1 VRWDIDGFPL
11 VDAGQTGVECSS
23 HVTGF
28 AISTLPRRSSPRGEE
43 DSDAEEGTASAR
55 EEADA
60 AHREHRALLVQQ
72 TARGDAFV
80 QRVMWGRNPY
90 TPAARAAKLA
100 ARQSN
105 ASNTSG
111 GVGAAS
117 LSASQQAHRRQQ
129 KRKRKSVYLRGSED
143 EEEDEESESESSD
156 RELPPLSKAI
166 HSAGSGVNSV
176 AAARKRVEENPP
188 QDPPPVQLC
197 LPCGARITP
206 LSVSTEKSTST
217 VAWRAIKN
225 YLQTRLRNNG
235 LILLNALSSQCD
247 ASNINDTD
255 VSYPSGSRAFPPF
268 VPEDSLRGFDL
279 LKMNPGDV
287 RSGARVGGT
296 VRVKAEVSAERVATA
311 ALSRLEEHGAC
322 TLWELWRQVSNALD
336 NAQRPVV
343 SITDLRTML
352 SDEHTLLETIIPTQ
366 PVGAPN
372 AAPAIQH
379 KPGGSENH
387 ADDLSE
393 TQASDAESQDFQIPR
408 GSSRRASWPVPVKS
422 EQAVPATVSSAGTF
436 DGLYVL
442 PPPAEGRALTYTRDQ
457 TLGYEVRMSRLMPP
471 GGAQASVEADD
482 AERCTCDRMPH
493 RGGVGP
499 QLELCDSP
507 HCVNAHR
514 LVYRIARSSQPNTT
528 SSAARLKTG
537 TAEPFYL
544 LGQPMAPA
552 AHESTS
558 VSTSLQ
564 SPAAALRTRLQQVP
578 QTASR
583 AVPAISQQ
591 SVSLSQLMFGT
602 QTQSPSQ
609 TQAPVTQSQH
619 ASSQTILGKSATQPP
634 GTAKKR
640 QAAALTEPPP
650 GLEVT
655 DNMLAVLNN
664 NWNRAVGN
672 TPHVD
677 PAASSLLHLWR

>member
-1 VRWDIDGFPL
+1 MRWDIDGFPL

-23 HVTGF
+23 HITGF

-43 DSDAEEGTASAR
+43 DSDAEDGTASAR

-72 TARGDAFV
+72 TSRGDAFV

-100 ARQSN
+100 ARQSS
-105 ASNTSG
+105 ASNDSG

-143 EEEDEESESESSD
+143 EEEDADSESESSD
-156 RELPPLSKAI
+156 QELPVPSKEA
-166 HSAGSGVNSV
+166 HDAGSGGNNS
-176 AAARKRVEENPP
+176 AAARKGVEEKVP

-197 LPCGARITP
+197 LPCGARITA
-206 LSVSTEKSTST
+206 LSVSSEKGTST

-247 ASNINDTD
+247 ASNINEAD

-287 RSGARVGGT
+287 RSSARVGGT
-296 VRVKAEVSAERVATA
+296 VRVKAEVSAEQLVAV
-311 ALSRLEEHGAC
+311 ALQRLEKRGAC
-322 TLWELWRQVSNALD
+322 TLWELWRHVCNALD
-336 NAQRPVV
+336 NGQRPVV

-379 KPGGSENH
+379 KPGGSESN

-408 GSSRRASWPVPVKS
+408 GSGQRVSWPIPVKS
-422 EQAVPATVSSAGTF
+422 ERGTAGPVSSTGTF

-442 PPPAEGRALTYTRDQ
+442 PSPAEGRALTYSRDQ

-471 GGAQASVEADD
+471 VGAQASVEADG
-482 AERCTCDRMPH
+482 AARCLCYNMPH
-493 RGGVGP
+493 RGAVG
-499 QLELCDSP
+499 QQMELCDST

-514 LVYRIARSSQPNTT
+514 LVYRILRSPQPNTT
-528 SSAARLKTG
+528 SSTGRLKPG

-552 AHESTS
+552 AHESPS
-558 VSTSLQ
+558 VSASLQ
-564 SPAAALRTRLQQVP
+564 SPATLRTRSQQAP

-583 AVPAISQQ
+583 AVPAMSQQ

-602 QTQSPSQ
+602 QTQSQTQ
-609 TQAPVTQSQH
+609 TQAPTTQPQH
-619 ASSQTILGKSATQPP
+619 SSSQAIPGKGATQPP

-640 QAAALTEPPP
+640 HAAALTEAPP

-655 DNMLAVLNN
+655 DSMLAVLNN
-664 NWNRAVGN
+664 NWNRAAGN

>member
-1 VRWDIDGFPL
+1 MRWDIDGFPL
-11 VDAGQTGVECSS
+11 VDAGQSSIDCSS

-28 AISTLPRRSSPRGEE
+28 AISTLPQATARREE

-55 EEADA
+55 EEAGT
-60 AHREHRALLVQQ
+60 AHRKHRALLVQQ
-72 TARGDAFV
+72 TSRGDAFV
-80 QRVMWGRNPY
+80 QRVLWGRNPY
-90 TPAARAAKLA
+90 TPAARAAKLTV
-100 ARQSN
+100 RQSSS
-105 ASNTSG
+105 SNISG

-117 LSASQQAHRRQQ
+117 SAMSRQTHRRQQ

-143 EEEDEESESESSD
+143 EEEDEDSESESSD
-156 RELPPLSKAI
+156 RELPTPSIAA
-166 HSAGSGVNSV
+166 HGVAGSSLNGS
-176 AAARKRVEENPP
+176 AAARKREEESVV
-188 QDPPPVQLC
+188 QEPPPVQLC
-197 LPCGARITP
+197 LPCGARIAP
-206 LSVSTEKSTST
+206 LSVSTEKGTST

-247 ASNINDTD
+247 ASNINEAD

-279 LKMNPGDV
+279 LKMNPAEV
-287 RSGARVGGT
+287 RSGARVGAA
-296 VRVKAEVSAERVATA
+296 VRVKSEVSSEQVVAA
-311 ALSRLEEHGAC
+311 ALQKLEECGAC
-322 TLWELWRQVSNALD
+322 SLWELWRHVRTRLD

-352 SDEHTLLETIIPTQ
+352 SDEHTLLEIILPTQ
-366 PVGAPN
+366 PVGAPH
-372 AAPAIQH
+372 AAPAIQN
-379 KPGGSENH
+379 KPGGRENY

-422 EQAVPATVSSAGTF
+422 ERDTAGPVHSTGTF

-471 GGAQASVEADD
+471 VGAQASVEADG
-482 AERCTCDRMPH
+482 AARCLCDNMPH
-493 RGGVGP
+493 HGAVG
-499 QLELCDSP
+499 QQMELCDSP

-514 LVYRIARSSQPNTT
+514 LVYRLARSPQPNTT
-528 SSAARLKTG
+528 SSAARSKAG

-558 VSTSLQ
+558 VSASLQ
-564 SPAAALRTRLQQVP
+564 SPAALRTRSQQAP

-583 AVPAISQQ
+583 AVPAMSQQ

-602 QTQSPSQ
+602 QPQSQSQ
-609 TQAPVTQSQH
+609 TQAPATQSQH
-619 ASSQTILGKSATQPP
+619 APSQTVPGKGATQPP

-640 QAAALTEPPP
+640 QSAAIMEAPP

-664 NWNRAVGN
+664 NWNRAAGN

>member
-11 VDAGQTGVECSS
+11 GDAGQTGVECSS
-23 HVTGF
+23 NITGF
-28 AISTLPRRSSPRGEE
+28 AISTLPQFSPRDEE
-43 DSDAEEGTASAR
+43 HSDADAEEGTASAR
-55 EEADA
+55 EEAGA

-72 TARGDAFV
+72 TSRGDAFV

-90 TPAARAAKLA
+90 TPAARAVKLA
-100 ARQSN
+100 ARQSS
-105 ASNTSG
+105 ASNVSG

-143 EEEDEESESESSD
+143 EEEDEDSESETSD
-156 RELPPLSKAI
+156 RELPAHSKVI

-176 AAARKRVEENPP
+176 TAARKRVEENAH

-197 LPCGARITP
+197 LPCGARIAP
-206 LSVSTEKSTST
+206 LSVLTEKGTST

-247 ASNINDTD
+247 VSNINDTD

-279 LKMNPGDV
+279 LKMNPRDV
-287 RSGARVGGT
+287 RSGARVGGAA
-296 VRVKAEVSAERVATA
+296 RVKSEVSAEQIIVA
-311 ALSRLEEHGAC
+311 ALQRLEECGAC
-322 TLWELWRQVSNALD
+322 TLWELWQHVCSALD
-336 NAQRPVV
+336 NEQRPVV

-352 SDEHTLLETIIPTQ
+352 SDEHTLLETILPTQ
-366 PVGAPN
+366 PVGAPH
-372 AAPAIQH
+372 AAPPIQN
-379 KPGGSENH
+379 KPGGRENH

-408 GSSRRASWPVPVKS
+408 SSGQRASWPVSVKS

-471 GGAQASVEADD
+471 VGAQTSVEAGS
-482 AERCTCDRMPH
+482 AGRCLCDGLPH
-493 RGGVGP
+493 RGGVSQ

-514 LVYRIARSSQPNTT
+514 LVYRIARSSQQNTN
-528 SSAARLKTG
+528 SAVRPRAVA
-537 TAEPFYL
+537 AEPFYL
-544 LGQPMAPA
+544 LGQPMAPTA
-552 AHESTS
+552 DESPS
-558 VSTSLQ
+558 VSASLQ
-564 SPAAALRTRLQQVP
+564 SPAALRTRSQQAP

-583 AVPAISQQ
+583 AVPAMSQQ

-602 QTQSPSQ
+602 QTQSQ
-609 TQAPVTQSQH
+609 TRTQAPATQSQH
-619 ASSQTILGKSATQPP
+619 APSQTVPGKGATQPP

-640 QAAALTEPPP
+640 QSAAITEAPP

-664 NWNRAVGN
+664 NWNRAAGN